1 MWKKVF
7 RKKKKWT
14 KAEEKK
20 LLQLLDSLIEELDDE
35 PDAEDEDEDE
45 DEEEIVPEAKECSCS
60 INELMKTGCQC
71 GGV

>member
-1 MWKKVF
+1 MWKVF

-20 LLQLLDSLIEELDDE
+20 LLQLLDSLVEELDSDE
-35 PDAEDEDEDE
+35 GIPEAE
-45 DEEEIVPEAKECSCS
+45 DEEEEIVLEIKECSCS

>member
-1 MWKKVF
+1 MWKVF

-14 KAEEKK
+14 KAEEEK
-20 LLQLLDSLIEELDDE
+20 LLQLLDSLVDELDSE
-35 PDAEDEDEDE
+35 EGIPEAEDEEDEE
-45 DEEEIVPEAKECSCS
+45 DEEEVKKCSCS

>member
-1 MWKKVF
+1 MWKVF

-20 LLQLLDSLIEELDDE
+20 LLQLLDSLVEELDGE
-35 PDAEDEDEDE
+35 EGIPAEDEE
-45 DEEEIVPEAKECSCS
+45 DEEEVIPEVKKCSCS
-60 INELMKTGCQC
+60 ITELMKTGCQC